1 MYTLEMATAFK
12 EVLPPKNFGV
22 EILDAGD
29 FLTIRINPD
38 DLDKLDNDEKLEAV
52 QYVKNVKSALES
64 AGGIV
69 WIVREAIK

>member
-12 EVLPPKNFGV
+12 SIVPPENFGV

-29 FLTIRINPD
+29 FLTVRINPD
-38 DLDKLDNDEKLEAV
+38 DLNNLDDKQKLDAV
-52 QYVKNVKSALES
+52 QYVKNVKVALEN

-69 WIVREAIK
+69 WIVREASK